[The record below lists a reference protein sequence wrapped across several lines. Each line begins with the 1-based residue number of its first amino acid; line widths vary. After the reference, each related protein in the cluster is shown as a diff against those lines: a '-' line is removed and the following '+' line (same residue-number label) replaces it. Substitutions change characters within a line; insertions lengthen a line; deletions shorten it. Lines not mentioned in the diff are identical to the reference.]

1 MDSPIL
7 VLAGFGEAGRLPT
20 PVADQYE
27 LPDLPTKPNIGW
39 IHVIATDATAA
50 QSVLIEKY
58 GLRDLEVSLSLDPTQ
73 TADIHDHKDV
83 LFVEVP
89 MVTRIDESEQYS
101 EIGIF
106 LTKGWLI
113 SISIDDDPIVRK
125 RFSQWLLE
133 PLPKKE
139 VAAGILYGLLDSI
152 VDSYFPI
159 ADAMQE
165 EMSDIEDRLYDGTTD
180 QIREALEHKRRLLLL
195 RRKIAPVRDVV
206 NSLLRRNHDLIPSEL
221 WPYFHDL
228 FEQVARTLD
237 LIDLSRDM
245 LSSMLDAHLTIASNR
260 LNEVMKFLAVIS
272 TILMSISVISG
283 IYGMNFKFMPELG
296 EKWGYPF
303 ALGLMVVVSLLEYL
317 FFRRRGWI

>member
-1 MDSPIL
+1 MDFPIL
-7 VLAGFGEAGRLPT
+7 VLAGFGEAGKLPVQVSDT
-20 PVADQYE
+20 FE
-27 LPDLPTKPNIGW
+27 LPDLPASPTIGW
-39 IHVIATDATAA
+39 IHVIASDATAA
-50 QSVLIEKY
+50 QSSLVSKY
-58 GLRDLEVSLSLDPTQ
+58 GLRDLEVSLSLDPNQ
-73 TADIHDHKDV
+73 TADIHDHKDM

-106 LTKGWLI
+106 LTKGWII
-113 SISIDDDPIVRK
+113 SVSIDDDPIIRK

-139 VAAGILYGLLDSI
+139 VAAGILYGLLDAI

-296 EKWGYPF
+296 QKWGYPF
-303 ALGLMVVVSLLEYL
+303 ALGLMVVVSTYEFLY
-317 FFRRRGWI
+317 FRRKGWI

>member
-1 MDSPIL
+1 MHSPII
-7 VLAGFGEAGRLPT
+7 VLAGFGEGGKLPT
-20 PVADQYE
+20 LISDE
-27 LPDLPTKPNIGW
+27 NKLPDLPTKPKIGW
-39 IHVIATDATAA
+39 IHVIAKDVTAA
-50 QSVLIEKY
+50 QYELVSKY
-58 GLRDLEVSLSLDPTQ
+58 GLRDLEVALSLDPTQ
-73 TADIHDHKDV
+73 TADIHDHNDV

-89 MVTRIDESEQYS
+89 MVTRMGNSEQYS

-106 LTKGWLI
+106 LTKSWLI

-125 RFSQWLLE
+125 RFSQWMLE
-133 PLPKKE
+133 PLPGKE

-206 NSLLRRNHDLIPSEL
+206 NSLLRRNHDLIPSKL

-283 IYGMNFKFMPELG
+283 VYGMNFKYMPELLQT
-296 EKWGYPF
+296 WGYP
-303 ALGLMVVVSLLEYL
+303 ATLGLMVFVSFMEYL
-317 FFRRRGWI
+317 FFRRKGWI